1 MSFFE
6 DPRENY
12 NMAIECNAVGSMI
25 RIFGSYEAYYKS
37 LPRRYF
43 QATENGYVSR
53 DRKQYF
59 KELSHS
65 R

>member
-1 MSFFE
+1 MFFE

-12 NMAIECNAVGSMI
+12 NMAIESDAVDSMI
-25 RIFGSYEAYYKS
+25 KIYGSYKAYYKS

-43 QATENGYVSR
+43 QATGNGYVSR

-59 KELSHS
+59 CELQRS